1 MTANEVRTFA
11 ERHIEHW
18 KALDAAAIAADHAPD
33 GVVESPSAGTHQGHE
48 AICKAL
54 QKWFD
59 SFPDMR
65 FPTEQIVAD
74 ADAMRRS
81 SSSPSRERSRG
92 EFFGVPATG
101 QHLES
106 RLVLALRF
114 ENGLIVHV
122 RLHPR
127 TGQRRG
133 DQDQP
138 LVSSRPRYSQPN
150 PAVLTTGQACPVAV
164 TQRVP
169 VFLGSLRFLADRR
182 WHVACFS
189 SWCLLACTAG

>member
-1 MTANEVRTFA
+1 M
-11 ERHIEHW
+11 
-18 KALDAAAIAADHAPD
+18 
-33 GVVESPSAGTHQGHE
+33 PSGTSNTG
-48 AICKAL
+48 
-54 QKWFD
+54 
-59 SFPDMR
+59 
-65 FPTEQIVAD
+65 
-74 ADAMRRS
+74 RRS
-81 SSSPSRERSRG
+81 TRPRLPPTTPPMGWSRVRAPAPIRATRRSARRCRSGSTRSRTCGSRPSRSWPTRMRCGGHRPHRPGNAE
-92 EFFGVPATG
+92 EFFGVPAAG

-114 ENGLIVHV
+114 ENGLIAHV

-138 LVSSRPRYSQPN
+138 LVTSRPRYSQPN

-164 TQRVP
+164 TQRIP

>member
-1 MTANEVRTFA
+1 MGWSRVRTP
-11 ERHIEHW
+11 
-18 KALDAAAIAADHAPD
+18 APIR
-33 GVVESPSAGTHQGHE
+33 AT
-48 AICKAL
+48 
-54 QKWFD
+54 
-59 SFPDMR
+59 
-65 FPTEQIVAD
+65 
-74 ADAMRRS
+74 RRS
-81 SSSPSRERSRG
+81 ARRCSSGSTRSRTCGSRPSRSWPTRMRCGGHRPHRPGNAE
-92 EFFGVPATG
+92 EFFGVPAAG

-114 ENGLIVHV
+114 ENGLIAHV

-138 LVSSRPRYSQPN
+138 LVTSRPRCSQPN

>member
-1 MTANEVRTFA
+1 MTADEVRTFA

-81 SSSPSRERSRG
+81 SSSPSRERSR
-92 EFFGVPATG
+92 ESSSVYPPPASTWSLG
-101 QHLES
+101 WSWPCGS
-106 RLVLALRF
+106 RTVSSCTFDVTRVLASV
-114 ENGLIVHV
+114 GVIKIS
-122 RLHPR
+122 P
-127 TGQRRG
+127 
-133 DQDQP
+133 
-138 LVSSRPRYSQPN
+138 S
-150 PAVLTTGQACPVAV
+150 
-164 TQRVP
+164 
-169 VFLGSLRFLADRR
+169 
-182 WHVACFS
+182 
-189 SWCLLACTAG
+189 

>member
-1 MTANEVRTFA
+1 MQGAAEVVRLVPGHA
-11 ERHIEHW
+11 VPDR
-18 KALDAAAIAADHAPD
+18 ADRGRRGCDAAVI
-33 GVVESPSAGTHQGHE
+33 VLTVQGTQ
-48 AICKAL
+48 
-54 QKWFD
+54 Q
-59 SFPDMR
+59 
-65 FPTEQIVAD
+65 
-74 ADAMRRS
+74 
-81 SSSPSRERSRG
+81 G
-92 EFFGVPATG
+92 EFFGVPVTG

-114 ENGLIVHV
+114 ENGLIAHV
-122 RLHPR
+122 RRHPR

-138 LVSSRPRYSQPN
+138 LVTSRPRYSQPN